1 MTVRNVSVDHESRDE
16 PLPVSLNEH
25 FVIIVDD
32 ENGVNHGCCRLS
44 MGKEK
49 KDGILF
55 EKKNSIIT
63 AIMKIHRRK
72 SSPFKKTGSFNVIYS
87 Y

>member
-1 MTVRNVSVDHESRDE
+1 MTVRNVSIDHESRDE

-32 ENGVNHGCCRLS
+32 ENGVNHGCCRSS

-49 KDGILF
+49 KDGILV
-55 EKKNSIIT
+55 EKKNSLIT
-63 AIMKIHRRK
+63 AIKEIHRRK
-72 SSPFKKTGSFNVIYS
+72 SSPFKNTGSFNVIYS